1 MPASSPRSK
10 LRSCG
15 SCGSC
20 LGAAVIALLLV
31 LAIPISVVLV
41 NDSAARDVEKELLA
55 LPVPE
60 GAEVVEST
68 SQAGKIVG
76 NGNGMQYIGALLV
89 RSDLGIGAV
98 SGHYAT
104 VSEDIDLDVAVV
116 ASAGIER
123 QGFHGADGFLSRPRS
138 GDDLYVVYAF
148 GNGPGSF
155 FEEWDLRGH

>member
-15 SCGSC
+15 SC
-20 LGAAVIALLLV
+20 LGAAVIVLLLV
-31 LAIPISVVLV
+31 LALPISVTLV
-41 NDSAARDVEKELLA
+41 NDAAARDVEKELLA

-76 NGNGMQYIGALLV
+76 SGNGMQCIGALLV
-89 RSDLGIGAV
+89 RSDEGIGAV
-98 SGHYAT
+98 SGQYAT
-104 VSEDIDLDVAVV
+104 VSEHIDLDVAVV

-123 QGFHGADGFLSRPRS
+123 QGFHGADGFLSQPRP
-138 GDDLYVVYAF
+138 GGDLYVVYAF
-148 GNGPGSF
+148 GEGPGAF
-155 FEEWDLRGH
+155 FESLDPRGH

>member
-1 MPASSPRSK
+1 M
-10 LRSCG
+10 
-15 SCGSC
+15 
-20 LGAAVIALLLV
+20 IALLLL
-31 LAIPISVVLV
+31 LALPISVPLV
-41 NDSAARDVEKELLA
+41 NDAAARDIEKELLA
-55 LPVPE
+55 LPVPK

-89 RSDLGIGAV
+89 RSDRGIGAV

-104 VSEDIDLDVAVV
+104 VSEDIALGVAVV

-138 GDDLYVVYAF
+138 GDDLYVAYAF
-148 GNGPGSF
+148 GEGPGAF
-155 FEEWDLRGH
+155 FESLDLRGR